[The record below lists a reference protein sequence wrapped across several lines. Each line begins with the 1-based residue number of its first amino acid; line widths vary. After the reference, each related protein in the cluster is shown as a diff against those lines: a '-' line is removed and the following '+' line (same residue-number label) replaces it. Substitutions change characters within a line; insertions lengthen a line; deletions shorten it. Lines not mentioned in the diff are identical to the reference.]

1 MREESFVYNDKIQ
14 DEILKF
20 MGNKIQHDYLQG
32 NREVSLDLTVAEASK
47 LYNASD
53 SVRAA
58 AESGQL
64 QALHQKIIDQ
74 GKAIE
79 VGYIKVMDQLD
90 RTLQQISEAEQ
101 DIYDDLVDADIEELH
116 RLDDGKNKDALFNF
130 MGSSNNTVLENY
142 EIVKR
147 VATEKGDSDVINAE
161 KSLKSLL
168 NTRARVMNAKAD
180 LQDAVIAN
188 VGSDAHGACEQE
200 VREFRETARQYGFDA
215 QDGAEADDSAYSK
228 QFNDIE

>member
-1 MREESFVYNDKIQ
+1 M
-14 DEILKF
+14 
-20 MGNKIQHDYLQG
+20 
-32 NREVSLDLTVAEASK
+32 SLDLTVSEASK
-47 LYNASD
+47 LYNAND
-53 SVRAA
+53 NVRAA

-101 DIYDDLVDADIEELH
+101 DIYDDLVDAEIEGLH
-116 RLDDGKNKDALFNF
+116 RLDDNKHKDALFNF
-130 MGSSNNTVLENY
+130 LASSGNTSLENY

-147 VATEKGDSDVINAE
+147 VATEKGDSDVVNAE

-168 NTRARVMNAKAD
+168 NTRARVMNAKAN
-180 LQDAVIAN
+180 LQDAIIAN
-188 VGSDAHGACEQE
+188 VGADAHGACEQE
-200 VREFRETARQYGFDA
+200 VREFRDTAKQCGFEALDE
-215 QDGAEADDSAYSK
+215 AEADDSAYSK

>member
-1 MREESFVYNDKIQ
+1 M
-14 DEILKF
+14 
-20 MGNKIQHDYLQG
+20 
-32 NREVSLDLTVAEASK
+32 
-47 LYNASD
+47 
-53 SVRAA
+53 
-58 AESGQL
+58 

-101 DIYDDLVDADIEELH
+101 DIYDDLVDAEIEGLQ
-116 RLDDGKNKDALFNF
+116 RLDDGKHKDALFNF
-130 MGSSNNTVLENY
+130 LASSGNSSLENY

-147 VATEKGDSDVINAE
+147 VATEKGDSDVVNAE

-180 LQDAVIAN
+180 LQDAIIAN
-188 VGSDAHGACEQE
+188 VGADAHGACKQE
-200 VREFRETARQYGFDA
+200 VREFRDTAKQCGFDA
-215 QDGAEADDSAYSK
+215 LDGAEADDSAYSK

>member
-1 MREESFVYNDKIQ
+1 M
-14 DEILKF
+14 
-20 MGNKIQHDYLQG
+20 
-32 NREVSLDLTVAEASK
+32 SLDLTVSEASK
-47 LYNASD
+47 LYNAND
-53 SVRAA
+53 DVRAA
-58 AESGQL
+58 AESGEL

-101 DIYDDLVDADIEELH
+101 DIYDDLVDAEIEGLH
-116 RLDDGKNKDALFNF
+116 RLDDNKHKDALFNF
-130 MGSSNNTVLENY
+130 LASSGNTSLENY

-147 VATEKGDSDVINAE
+147 VATEKGDSDVVNAE

-168 NTRARVMNAKAD
+168 NTRARVMNAKAN
-180 LQDAVIAN
+180 LQDAIIAN
-188 VGSDAHGACEQE
+188 VGADAHGACEQE
-200 VREFRETARQYGFDA
+200 VREFRDTAKQCGFEALDE
-215 QDGAEADDSAYSK
+215 AEADDSAYSK

>member
-1 MREESFVYNDKIQ
+1 M
-14 DEILKF
+14 
-20 MGNKIQHDYLQG
+20 
-32 NREVSLDLTVAEASK
+32 SLDLTVSEASK
-47 LYNASD
+47 LYNAND
-53 SVRAA
+53 DVRAA

-101 DIYDDLVDADIEELH
+101 DIYDDLVDAEIEGLH
-116 RLDDGKNKDALFNF
+116 RLDDNKHKDALFNF
-130 MGSSNNTVLENY
+130 LASSGNTSLENY

-147 VATEKGDSDVINAE
+147 VATEKGDSDVVNAE

-168 NTRARVMNAKAD
+168 NTRARVMNAKAN
-180 LQDAVIAN
+180 LQDAIIAN
-188 VGSDAHGACEQE
+188 VGADAHGACEQE
-200 VREFRETARQYGFDA
+200 VREFRDTAKQCGFEALDE
-215 QDGAEADDSAYSK
+215 AEADDSAYSK